1 MKDLVS
7 RDLLIY
13 IKINVLGPPVI
24 ILKVN
29 DIKNS
34 TNLSSKP
41 PPAVCFYPL
50 LDDSY
55 IGCESSSVYDIVTFL
70 LVVSNVN
77 KKLVLATKIKQRWK
91 ISCMNTLIDN
101 DEKLAKRFANC
112 RLIILERIRTSNT
125 HF

>member
-7 RDLLIY
+7 RNLLIY

-50 LDDSY
+50 LDDSF
-55 IGCESSSVYDIVTFL
+55 IGCASPNVYDIVAFL
-70 LVVSNVN
+70 SVVSDVN
-77 KKLVLATKIKQRWK
+77 NKLGLATKYQTKAE
-91 ISCMNTLIDN
+91 N
-101 DEKLAKRFANC
+101 
-112 RLIILERIRTSNT
+112 
-125 HF
+125 